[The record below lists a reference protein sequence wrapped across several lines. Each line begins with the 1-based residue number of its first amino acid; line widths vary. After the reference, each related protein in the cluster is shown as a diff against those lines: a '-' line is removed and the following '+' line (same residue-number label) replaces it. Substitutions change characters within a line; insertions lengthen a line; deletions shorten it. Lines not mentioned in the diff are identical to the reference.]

1 MRKVVWKTLRYGL
14 IVAWIATMLWQTNKP
29 LPDGINVA
37 AASIAMPQEQI
48 QFLYDLTARDAWG
61 RRVVEQRI
69 FDSILGIIDGAQ
81 RFIVLDFFLFND
93 DMGAGAD
100 AAYRPLS
107 RELTDHLVARK
118 IAQPSLQVLCI
129 TDPINDVY

>member
-69 FDSILGIIDGAQ
+69 FDSIRSILGGH
-81 RFIVLDFFLFND
+81 R
-93 DMGAGAD
+93 
-100 AAYRPLS
+100 R
-107 RELTDHLVARK
+107 
-118 IAQPSLQVLCI
+118 
-129 TDPINDVY
+129 